1 MPTGAGDEW
10 PRTADQHPQKQKWRR
25 SRTLIVHLVRVGFSG
40 ALFWIIVSR
49 IDIGDVKA
57 RMMQLSFS
65 AVLLVAFLMGLHVV
79 LSVVRWRTIIAQL
92 DGNSSFRSTFIAT
105 LIERFVNQ
113 AVPSPF
119 IGDGARAVALIRN
132 GEHAR
137 IAAYSIVL
145 DRAFAVGGVFG
156 LVTLASPLSLSVF
169 KSTGVNTTVWLI
181 TALSLFAVTILL
193 LCPHAVWE
201 RLRKL
206 RLMHFPAGLAMTL
219 RRLLLSPSVVP
230 IVVGTSLVAQT
241 LPVFSFL
248 VISYDLGIDLRLLDA
263 FALVPVIMAASI
275 LPISIAGWGV
285 RESAAVFLLGEVG
298 LAASDA
304 VTLSVVFGLV
314 NVATACLGGLVWL
327 IMSKRS
333 NGRNNPRIP

>member
-1 MPTGAGDEW
+1 MPPGADDEW
-10 PRTADQHPQKQKWRR
+10 PRTTDQQSQQQKRGR
-25 SRTLIVHLVRVGFSG
+25 SRALIVHLIKVGFSG
-40 ALFWIIVSR
+40 ALFWIIFSR
-49 IDIGDVKA
+49 IDIGDVKV

-65 AVLLVAFLMGLHVV
+65 AVFLVAFLMGLHVL
-79 LSVVRWRTIIAQL
+79 LSAVRWRTIIAQL

-156 LVTLASPLSLSVF
+156 LVSLASPLSLSLFTSASV
-169 KSTGVNTTVWLI
+169 TTAVWVI
-181 TALSLFAVTILL
+181 TALSLVGITILL
-193 LCPHAVWE
+193 LCPHRIWA

-206 RLMHFPAGLAMTL
+206 RLMHYPAGLAMTL
-219 RRLLLSPSVVP
+219 RRLLLAPRVVP
-230 IVVGTSLVAQT
+230 IVVGTSLIAQT
-241 LPVFSFL
+241 LPVFGFL
-248 VISYDLGIDLRLLDA
+248 VISHDLGIDLRLLDA
-263 FALVPVIMAASI
+263 VALVPVIMAASI

-285 RESAAVFLLGEVG
+285 RESAAVVLLGEVG

-327 IMSKRS
+327 IMAKRS